1 MGSVARTMAATSDSF
16 VRAGRGSDA
25 PALAALQLDCWQE
38 AYGGVLP
45 AEAWGGLAADRDG
58 MVERWRSS
66 AEEPPGPRYH
76 VLVAVGSAGLVVG
89 SVALGP
95 AEDGDD
101 LNPAVVGELLALQV
115 GPPYR
120 RAGHGTRLLA
130 AAVDHLRGDGFV
142 GAVTW
147 LDFADTASAAL
158 LSSTGWAPD
167 GTTRALDLDGDGA
180 VVVHQSRWHTDLTE
194 LTDRTD
200 TAPTDGDPTH
210 EED

>member
-25 PALAALQLDCWQE
+25 PALAELQLTCWQE
-38 AYGGVLP
+38 AYGQVLP
-45 AEAWGGLAADRDG
+45 TEALGGLGAERDG

-66 AEEPPGPRYH
+66 AEDPPGPRYH

-95 AEDGDD
+95 AEDADD

-115 GPPYR
+115 APPYR
-120 RAGHGTRLLA
+120 RVGHGTRLLA
-130 AAVDHLRGDGFV
+130 AAIDHLRVDGFV

-147 LDFADTASAAL
+147 LDFADSATAAL
-158 LSSTGWAPD
+158 LSSSGWAPD
-167 GTTRALDLDGDGA
+167 GTTRVLDLDGDGT
-180 VVVHQSRWHTDLTE
+180 VVVHQSRWHTDI
-194 LTDRTD
+194 TD
-200 TAPTDGDPTH
+200 TTDAAPADGDPTH